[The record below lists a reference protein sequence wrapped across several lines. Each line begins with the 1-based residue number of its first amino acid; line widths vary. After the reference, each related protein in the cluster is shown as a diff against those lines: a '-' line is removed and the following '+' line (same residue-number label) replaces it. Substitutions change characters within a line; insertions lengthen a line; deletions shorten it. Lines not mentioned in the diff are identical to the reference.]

1 MNAAVLEGFLQVAM
15 VVLLLGSILCLDRIG
30 RGPTAPDR
38 TVAIDILG
46 TLMVGFCCVMALWP
60 YRTDAAGA
68 PLFQDYY
75 MTVAIAWALTSF
87 VGTLALAKYLE
98 GRSYDA

>member
-1 MNAAVLEGFLQVAM
+1 MSVFVHIAFGVLMLSS
-15 VVLLLGSILCLDRIG
+15 LLCLYRIA

-46 TLMVGFCCVMALWP
+46 TLVVGFCCLVALS
-60 YRTDAAGA
+60 TE
-68 PLFQDYY
+68 LDYY
-75 MTVAIAWALTSF
+75 MNIAIAWALISF

>member
-1 MNAAVLEGFLQVAM
+1 MNDFIQIAFMVLMLCSA
-15 VVLLLGSILCLDRIG
+15 LCLYRIG

-46 TLMVGFCCVMALWP
+46 TLVVGFCCLMTLWTG
-60 YRTDAAGA
+60 RE
-68 PLFQDYY
+68 YY
-75 MTVAIAWALTSF
+75 INIAIAWALISF

-98 GRSYDA
+98 GRPYDA

>member
-1 MNAAVLEGFLQVAM
+1 MTDMPTIVAAGFAALMAASAMCLYRVA
-15 VVLLLGSILCLDRIG
+15 

-46 TLMVGFCCVMALWP
+46 TLVVGFCCLMGLW
-60 YRTDAAGA
+60 TK
-68 PLFQDYY
+68 QDYY
-75 MTVAIAWALTSF
+75 MNIAIAWALISF

-98 GRSYDA
+98 GRRYDA

>member
-1 MNAAVLEGFLQVAM
+1 MNFGVFEQIAFGVLM
-15 VVLLLGSILCLDRIG
+15 LGSALCLYRIG
-30 RGPTAPDR
+30 KGPTAPDR

-46 TLMVGFCCVMALWP
+46 TLVVGFCCVMALA
-60 YRTDAAGA
+60 TG
-68 PLFQDYY
+68 QEYY
-75 MTVAIAWALTSF
+75 MNIAIAWALISF